1 MSRYISY
8 QSILKD
14 RELFRKSG
22 TISGGDFNLTDTPGT
37 KYFKIM
43 FYFNNGD
50 VNGEENTN
58 QSTGLLSPT
67 WLLSGV
73 EDSTYYK
80 YNSAWS
86 YLKMNCEDERADML
100 VQFVN
105 LLSNISSQSPWYFS
119 ELSGLDQALERKQI
133 MDKNFQF
140 DEERKKISIKCLPDA
155 YDDRI
160 ATLLDLYRSI
170 VWSWSMKR
178 EVVPSNLRKFDM
190 GIFIFDTPVIPF
202 NSRPQDGVNT
212 YSEIGES
219 YNYKTSYKYI
229 EFHNCEFDYN
239 SNKGL
244 SAINNQEGTQPEYT
258 IDILFDDCYEERYNE
273 FLTTTLG
280 DMIYWDTLTV
290 DNIDLID
297 SNIDFPFGGDEFMD
311 YYKHQERIEPDH
323 KELTANKVTKTLPK
337 TGFLT
342 SVASELVG
350 HAEEFVKSKINK
362 VVLGNLYNFSLSQ
375 SVSQVKQALSGH
387 VFSTANAIK
396 SYTSDDKKVQVKYVN
411 KIGNIYQN
419 QTIANNI

>member
-50 VNGEENTN
+50 VNGEENTT

-202 NSRPQDGVNT
+202 NSRPQDEINT

-290 DNIDLID
+290 DNIDLI
-297 SNIDFPFGGDEFMD
+297 
-311 YYKHQERIEPDH
+311 
-323 KELTANKVTKTLPK
+323 ANKATKTLPK

-350 HAEEFVKSKINK
+350 HAEELVKSKINK

>member
-105 LLSNISSQSPWYFS
+105 LLSNISSQAPWYFS
-119 ELSGLDQALERKQI
+119 ELSGLDQALDRKQI

-202 NSRPQDGVNT
+202 NSRPLDEINT

-244 SAINNQEGTQPEYT
+244 SVINNQEGTQPEYT

-297 SNIDFPFGGDEFMD
+297 SDIDFSFGGDEFMD

-337 TGFLT
+337 SGFLT

-375 SVSQVKQALSGH
+375 GMSQVKQALSGH

>member
-80 YNSAWS
+80 FNSAWS

-202 NSRPQDGVNT
+202 NSRPLDKMNV

-297 SNIDFPFGGDEFMD
+297 SDIDFPFGGDEFMD

-350 HAEEFVKSKINK
+350 HTEEFVKSKINK

-375 SVSQVKQALSGH
+375 GVSQVKQALSGH

-396 SYTSDDKKVQVKYVN
+396 SYISDDKKAQVKYVN